1 MNIVTKLELE
11 IAAKKACIE
20 DLRAAIKFHEQQR
33 TYHLAAECAWRIKQA
48 QHTIRR
54 LEVQLQDNRS
64 FGGLINDLTKRGISL
79 KAVKKLENQS
89 LRKATG
95 FSIK

>member
-20 DLRAAIKFHEQQR
+20 DVQAAIRFHEQQG

-48 QHTIRR
+48 EHAIKC
-54 LEVQLQDNRS
+54 LEVQLQDNRGL
-64 FGGLINDLTKRGISL
+64 GGIIQSLAKRGILSET
-79 KAVKKLENQS
+79 AKKLENQ
-89 LRKATG
+89 R
-95 FSIK
+95 

>member
-20 DLRAAIKFHEQQR
+20 DVQAAIRFHEQQG

-48 QHTIRR
+48 EHAIKYM
-54 LEVQLQDNRS
+54 E
-64 FGGLINDLTKRGISL
+64 GLIKNN
-79 KAVKKLENQS
+79 ECN
-89 LRKATG
+89 
-95 FSIK
+95 

>member
-20 DLRAAIKFHEQQR
+20 DLQTAIKFHEQQG

-48 QHTIRR
+48 QHTIKR
-54 LEVQLQDNRS
+54 LEVQLQDNRN
-64 FGGLINDLTKRGISL
+64 FGGIIKNLTRRGISL

-89 LRKATG
+89 
-95 FSIK
+95 

>member
-64 FGGLINDLTKRGISL
+64 FGGLIQDFSKRGISL
-79 KAVKKLENQS
+79 KVVKKLANEN
-89 LRKATG
+89 
-95 FSIK
+95 IKS